1 MTNNHIR
8 ELNMVT
14 DQRRQQT
21 ADDLRKENIDKFN
34 ANLQTNERINN

>member
-21 ADDLRKENIDKFN
+21 ADDLRKESIEKFN